1 MSKIQLSDHFDYKRL
16 LRFALPSICM
26 MIFLSIYSVVDGF
39 FVSNFVGKIPFAAI
53 NFIMPILMIL
63 GAIGTVFGTCGSAL
77 IAKTLGEGNREKA
90 NRLFSLFILLPAV
103 LGIGV
108 TIVGEM
114 LLPHLAAM
122 MGAEGE
128 LLEYCI
134 RYGRISLLTMGPFMM
149 QYAFQSLFVTAEKPQ
164 LGFIF
169 TVGSGCCN
177 IALDALFIIVF
188 GWGIEGAAI
197 ATGISEILGGIAPCI
212 YFSRKNSSLLRF
224 AKPVFDTKAIFKAV
238 TNGMSEFVSSI
249 SMSVVGIVYN
259 MQLLKYAGEDGVAA
273 YGVIMYVNFI
283 FIAVFLG
290 YALGVAP
297 VIGYHYGAD
306 NREELKGL
314 LRKSLVILS
323 VMAVTLT
330 ALALWM
336 APLLSGIFVSYD
348 QELYEI
354 TCRAFMIY
362 SLSFLL
368 SGFNIFG
375 SSFFTALNNGIVSAA
390 ISFLRTLVFQTGAV
404 LLLPLLFGLDG
415 IWFSVLTAEVV
426 AVALTVFCMIRF
438 KDRYHYSSLGSVR
451 GRSIISFEISSP
463 LSHCP

>member
-63 GAIGTVFGTCGSAL
+63 GAIGTVFGTGGSAL

-108 TIVGEM
+108 TIVGEI

-177 IALDALFIIVF
+177 IVLDALFIIVF

-283 FIAVFLG
+283 FIAI
-290 YALGVAP
+290 Y
-297 VIGYHYGAD
+297 IGYSMSTSPIVGFHYGAQNHD
-306 NREELKGL
+306 ELKNL
-314 LRKSLVILS
+314 LRRSIILIGGF
-323 VMAVTLT
+323 AVVLFG
-330 ALALWM
+330 ASELLAEVF
-336 APLLSGIFVSYD
+336 AGIFVGYD
-348 QELYEI
+348 EALKEM
-354 TCRAFMIY
+354 TVSAFRIY
-362 SLSFLL
+362 AVSFLL
-368 SGFNIFG
+368 CGFNIFG
-375 SSFFTALNNGIVSAA
+375 SSFFTALNNGVISAI
-390 ISFLRTLVFQTGAV
+390 ISFMRTLIFELGAV
-404 LLLPLLFGLDG
+404 LLLPMIFGLSG
-415 IWFSVLTAEVV
+415 IWSSIIVAEIASLILTTFFIVNKRKV
-426 AVALTVFCMIRF
+426 
-438 KDRYHYSSLGSVR
+438 YHY
-451 GRSIISFEISSP
+451 
-463 LSHCP
+463 